1 MDFETLDTLDR
12 RISDLT
18 SALGDPTRRAIYIA
32 VRESV
37 EPLTTTSVAQL
48 FDIHPN
54 VARHHLD
61 ILVDEGFIR
70 VSDKKPKGQTPG
82 RPAKAYET
90 TSKEVSLHFVPRR
103 FELLTEML
111 LKLLEAID
119 PADVSQ
125 VAEKVGRD
133 YGRHLAAEIGGP
145 DDPGYEEA
153 VRAVARAMT
162 GLGFHMD
169 PDIEGQQL
177 LTSHCPFGETAV
189 DHPEVICS
197 LDRGLVSGLLGALSY
212 RGVPVVIPRRV
223 PEDECVTQVPV
234 TIG

>member
-1 MDFETLDTLDR
+1 MDFDTLDR

-18 SALGDPTRRAIYIA
+18 SALGDPTRRAIYMA
-32 VRESV
+32 VRESD
-37 EPLTTTSVAQL
+37 EPLTTTAVSHI
-48 FDIHPN
+48 FEIHPN

-61 ILVDEGFIR
+61 ILVEEGFIR
-70 VSDKKPKGQTPG
+70 VSDRRPKGQTAG

-90 TSKEVSLHFVPRR
+90 TTKEVSLHFVPRR

-111 LKLLEAID
+111 LNLLEALG
-119 PADVSQ
+119 PENVSQ

-133 YGRHLAAEIGGP
+133 YGRKLAAEIGTA
-145 DDPGYEEA
+145 DDPDYEDA
-153 VRAVARAMT
+153 VHAVARAMT
-162 GLGFHMD
+162 GLGFYMN

-177 LTSHCPFGETAV
+177 VTSHCPFGETAV

-212 RGVPVVIPRRV
+212 PGVPVVIPRRE
-223 PEDECVTQVPV
+223 PEEECVTQVPV
-234 TIG
+234 TIGR

>member
-1 MDFETLDTLDR
+1 MDIETLDR

-18 SALGDPTRRAIYIA
+18 SALGDPTRRSIYIA
-32 VRESV
+32 VRESI
-37 EPLTTTSVAQL
+37 EPLTTSSVAQL
-48 FDIHPN
+48 FEIHPN

-61 ILVDEGFIR
+61 ILVEEGFLQ
-70 VSDKKPKGQTPG
+70 VSDRKPKGQAAG

-90 TSKEVSLHFVPRR
+90 SSKEVSLHFVPRR

-119 PADVSQ
+119 PADVSA

-133 YGRHLAAEIGGP
+133 YGRKLAAEIGAP
-145 DDPGYEEA
+145 DDPGYEDA
-153 VRAVARAMT
+153 VQAVARAMT

-177 LTSHCPFGETAV
+177 LTSHCPFGETAA

-197 LDRGLVSGLLGALSY
+197 LDRGLVSGLLGALHY